1 MKKVFRTLL
10 FVTLVLL
17 AESCFGQKSY
27 QSQYT
32 MIGDSTAAEINIF
45 ELGQYIVRVNE
56 IQLSVLHY
64 EETTDES
71 TGTKSYYYQT
81 DLDTV
86 IINSFYMNGNQVIA
100 VSDGRHEQWRYYT
113 HITRL

>member
-1 MKKVFRTLL
+1 MKKVFSTLL

-17 AESCFGQKSY
+17 AASCFGQKSY
-27 QSQYT
+27 QSQYMT
-32 MIGDSTAAEINIF
+32 LGDSTAVETNIF
-45 ELGQYIVRVNE
+45 ELGEYRATVNG

-71 TGTKSYYYQT
+71 TGTVSYYYQT

-113 HITRL
+113 HIIRL